1 MADETTLR
9 LSHSAVEDYAQC
21 GEKYRLRRVARV
33 PQVPGWALVG
43 GSAFHAVTEHLDN
56 LDFGYDDGGT
66 GDFTEAFEVE
76 QADRVE
82 RSGFLPDQWAAS
94 GRVSKE
100 NPHKEDRD
108 FWLKNG
114 PKWVLQYRRFLATS
128 PWQTWITPDGQ
139 PAVELVLEWPVAEI
153 PVKGYIDR
161 VWENVVTGVLL
172 IVDLKTGAREPMGV
186 KQLVTYHNGLQ
197 ALWRA
202 QGWSGDAPRY
212 GSYYMARS
220 GLLTSPEDVA
230 DLDDGRLA
238 YDFSNAR
245 KGIEAGIFLPS
256 KSNLC
261 PSCNVRDYC
270 REYGGDRALS
280 ELPYVALA

>member
-43 GSAFHAVTEHLDN
+43 GSAFHATTEHLDN

-66 GDFTEAFEVE
+66 GSFEEAFEAE
-76 QADRVE
+76 QTDRVE
-82 RSGFLPDQWAAS
+82 STGVLPDEWAAS
-94 GRVSKE
+94 GRASKE
-100 NPHKEDRD
+100 YPNKEDRE

-114 PKWVLQYRRFLATS
+114 PKWVLQYRRFLAAS
-128 PWQTWITPDGQ
+128 PWQVWLTPDGE
-139 PAVELVLEWPVAEI
+139 PAIELELEWFLEDI

-161 VWENVVTGVLL
+161 IYENVVTGALL
-172 IVDLKTGAREPMGV
+172 IVDLKTGAREPMGT
-186 KQLVTYHNGLQ
+186 KQLVTYHNGLR
-197 ALWRA
+197 ALWKE
-202 QGWSGDAPRY
+202 QGWHSEAPRY

-220 GLLTSPEDVA
+220 GLLTSPEVVA
-230 DLDDGRLA
+230 DLDDGRLEFD
-238 YDFSNAR
+238 YSNAR

-256 KSNLC
+256 KSTLC
-261 PSCNVRDYC
+261 GSCNVRAYC
-270 REYGGDRALS
+270 REFGGEHAYR
-280 ELPYVALA
+280 ELPYEAAA